1 PSGRLFVVQR
11 AKALLC
17 RLRGNDG
24 LERNL
29 NPVERA
35 SDLGHLWGIGVF
47 GQTKTL
53 ACRRPAPT
61 GKEELA

>member
-1 PSGRLFVVQR
+1 LVVQR

-35 SDLGHLWGIGVF
+35 SDPGRRWGVGVF
-47 GQTKTL
+47 GETKTL
-53 ACRRPAPT
+53 TCRRPAPP